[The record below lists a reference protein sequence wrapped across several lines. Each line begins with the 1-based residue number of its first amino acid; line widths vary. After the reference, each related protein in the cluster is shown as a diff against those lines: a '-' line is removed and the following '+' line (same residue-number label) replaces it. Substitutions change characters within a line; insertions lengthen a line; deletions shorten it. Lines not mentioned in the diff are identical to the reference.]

1 MKIDNSKITSQD
13 KEILK
18 KSLMIIDEH
27 LEKERQRGETAE
39 KRANILITF
48 IGIGAAVVLA
58 LSSNFANPVFSMVY
72 LIVSLFLITIIFLV
86 KSIIYTL
93 RIIKVQQ
100 KKRLT
105 PDLIND
111 IQNLDIKAALSYEIK
126 WKIWEYNQRIPVN
139 TQKLFWV
146 ARAHRNFIFS
156 IITALVLSLILFLDQ
171 HISIQSWWFDGIQIS
186 FGIFGLAFV
195 LLIDYIFEKYSFW
208 EFSDS

>member
-58 LSSNFANPVFSMVY
+58 LISNFVNPVFSMVY

-111 IQNLDIKAALSYEIK
+111 IQN
-126 WKIWEYNQRIPVN
+126 
-139 TQKLFWV
+139 
-146 ARAHRNFIFS
+146 
-156 IITALVLSLILFLDQ
+156 
-171 HISIQSWWFDGIQIS
+171 
-186 FGIFGLAFV
+186 
-195 LLIDYIFEKYSFW
+195 
-208 EFSDS
+208 